1 MERERD
7 GNVSTES
14 YAPQSVDMEF
24 SFTADMDWF
33 ELESL
38 ITVYSADTLRR
49 TFNRV
54 KEMCGDFMS
63 DDDIKAAIHRV
74 LFSMSVES
82 RGQES

>member
-1 MERERD
+1 
-7 GNVSTES
+7 
-14 YAPQSVDMEF
+14 MEF
-24 SFTADMDWF
+24 SLTANADWF

-38 ITVYSADTLRR
+38 ITVYSADALRR

>member
-24 SFTADMDWF
+24 SFTAHMDWF

-38 ITVYSADTLRR
+38 ISDYSPTQLRR
-49 TFNRV
+49 VFDRT
-54 KEMCGDFMS
+54 KEMYGNILS
-63 DDDIKAAIHRV
+63 DDEIKRLIHKV
-74 LFSMSVES
+74 VISHMTEK
-82 RGQES
+82 GGMEP